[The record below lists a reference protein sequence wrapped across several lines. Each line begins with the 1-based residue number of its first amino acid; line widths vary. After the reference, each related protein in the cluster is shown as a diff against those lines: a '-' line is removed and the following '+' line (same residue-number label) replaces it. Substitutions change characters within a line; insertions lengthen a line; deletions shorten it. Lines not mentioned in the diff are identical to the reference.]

1 MSFRCNVGYL
11 DRGIRLIIGC
21 ALLYITLVN
30 TGLIANQVIRYV
42 LLMLGCV
49 NIVTAFVAYCPLYT
63 LANISTK
70 GPRSA

>member
-1 MSFRCNVGYL
+1 MSYHCNMGRL
-11 DRGIRLIIGC
+11 DRSVRVIIGC

-42 LLMLGCV
+42 LLVLGSV
-49 NIVTAFVAYCPLYT
+49 NIVTATIAYCPMYT

-70 GPRSA
+70 GRHST